1 MRNGTAR
8 AEDSQPTGQNPA
20 PAPPPEIRPETL
32 EAAQA
37 ACIEWVEKYRNGDIT
52 KTYATIQ
59 ITGIVASVTGISAE
73 AIQGALSTYY
83 RMLDDHALSKEKAA
97 QRGMGTDGNE
107 EEREGARNKTVGE
120 DDTEEPELIRL
131 ESRTRSSSPDPK
143 RRKIDES
150 VMPWLINSFIEE
162 ATLRSEL
169 KLTLKY
175 LREWVSDPKGVRS
188 SIVNSAGCP
197 DFPHSEWGNII
208 AGKPVNL
215 DQVLSSIYTTISD
228 NRSITKI
235 GELEI
240 TSEAAAPA
248 SKTVKTHGEWTTAWH
263 KTEIAYQ
270 YVMPHRTNEL
280 RKYGD
285 HMSQLFS
292 AFAISTHGRLINYD
306 KAVRTLVASRR
317 DVTLGDYNEFQAL
330 RIAHLDH
337 HGSGSYQTSGTSPRN
352 AETKTSKSDAAK
364 RRKEVC
370 RRHNLGT
377 CPGSCGRL
385 HACNICK
392 DTSHIET
399 NCPKTSAKN

>member
-1 MRNGTAR
+1 MRNGTSR
-8 AEDSQPTGQNPA
+8 TTDSQSTGQNPTLA
-20 PAPPPEIRPETL
+20 PSSEIRPEAL
-32 EAAQA
+32 EEAQA
-37 ACIEWVEKYRNGDIT
+37 KCIEWVEKYRNGDAT
-52 KTYATIQ
+52 KTHATIQ
-59 ITGIVASVTGISAE
+59 ITGIVASVAGISAG
-73 AIQGALSTYY
+73 AIQGALDTYY
-83 RMLDDHALSKEKAA
+83 RMLDDHATSKEKAA
-97 QRGMGTDGNE
+97 QRGTGANSDE
-107 EEREGARNKTVGE
+107 EEGEERRPEPVREV
-120 DDTEEPELIRL
+120 DPEEPFAR
-131 ESRTRSSSPDPK
+131 SRTRSASPEPK
-143 RRKIDES
+143 RRKVDES
-150 VMPWLINSFIEE
+150 VMPWLVNGFIEE

-175 LREWVSDPKGVRS
+175 LREWASDLKGIRS

-197 DFPHSEWGNII
+197 DFPHSEWGNIV
-208 AGKPVNL
+208 AGKAVNL
-215 DQVLSSIYTTISD
+215 DQVLSSIYTTVSD

-270 YVMPHRTNEL
+270 YIMPHRTNEL

-292 AFAISTHGRLINYD
+292 AFGTSTHGRLINYD

-317 DVTLGDYNEFQAL
+317 DITLSDYNEFQAL

-337 HGSGSYQTSGTSPRN
+337 HGSGNYQASGSASRN
-352 AETKTSKSDAAK
+352 AETKTNKSDAAK

-385 HACNICK
+385 HACIICK

-399 NCPKTSAKN
+399 NCPKTGAKN